1 MPLRSENF
9 AEALLPAIY
18 NFFEIGLNLRPS
30 LIPSLYSVRDSDRSK
45 EEHVGLGGAGTD
57 AWDVYKMTGQVGE
70 IDYDQTYTSTFT
82 HVTYPA
88 RLNIQREWLED
99 VQYSRVR
106 DYSRQVGIS
115 AAQKREKDAASVFN
129 NAFSSSYTGGDGVA
143 LCSDSHP
150 ANPNKSGS
158 TQDNKGTVALTKA
171 NVSTTRQA
179 MMAYEDDSGN
189 LLGVTPDMILVPP
202 ELEDSAMEAV
212 MSALDPTS
220 ANNAINPQAGRF
232 RVVPWHYLTDSNNW
246 FMIDS
251 VWMMESLLWYNR
263 VNLEFID
270 VREDAVNVQVDAR
283 MRYSY
288 GWTDWRW
295 IYGHEVS

>member
-18 NFFEIGLNLRPS
+18 NFFNIGLNMRPS
-30 LIPSLYSVRDSDRSK
+30 LIPSLYSVRQSQRSK
-45 EEHVGLGGAGTD
+45 EEHVGLGGAGTE
-57 AWDVYKMTGQVGE
+57 AWDVYNMTGQVGE

-99 VQYSRVR
+99 VQYTMVS
-106 DYSRQVGIS
+106 DYARKVGIS
-115 AAQKREKDAASVFN
+115 AGQKREKDAASVFN
-129 NAFSSSYTGGDGVA
+129 NAFSSSFTGPDSVS
-143 LCSDSHP
+143 LCNASHP
-150 ANPNKSGS
+150 ANPNKSG
-158 TQDNKGTVALTKA
+158 TQSNTGTSALTKA

-189 LLGVTPDMILVPP
+189 LLGVTPNILLVPP
-202 ELEDSAMEAV
+202 ELEDTALETVRSV
-212 MSALDPTS
+212 LDPTS
-220 ANNAINPQAGRF
+220 ANNTINPQAGRF
-232 RVVPWHYLTDSNNW
+232 QVVPWHYLTDANNW

-251 VWMMESLLWYNR
+251 VWMMESLIWYDR

-270 VREDAVNVQVDAR
+270 VREDAVNIQVDAR

-295 IYGHEVS
+295 IYGHAVT